1 MNTFVRLLVLVAL
14 VGVSIAPALAQGPTA
29 GPPAEQERMVRM
41 MTMMGE
47 MWEQMRQM
55 QEQMKDLQGMGPMPD
70 RMGGMIDMMKQMNS
84 MMQQHR
90 AEMEKLCPGAAAQQ
104 PPKTGG

>member
-1 MNTFVRLLVLVAL
+1 MKFFATLLVLVAV
-14 VGVSIAPALAQGPTA
+14 VGVFLMPALAQGPKA
-29 GPPAEQERMVRM
+29 DPGPEQERMARM

-47 MWEQMRQM
+47 MQEQMQQM
-55 QEQMKDLQGMGPMPD
+55 QEQMKGMQGMG
-70 RMGGMIDMMKQMNS
+70 RMMGMMGQMDS

-90 AEMEKLCPGAAAQQ
+90 AEMQKLCPGAAAPQ